1 MKIFGFEFGGST
13 PAIDNVDKVRSD
25 ADAIYKT
32 VVQTQL
38 HRSRANIK
46 KWISAQQTAE
56 DIKQPDRTEL
66 IRLYREVDRDPHLRS
81 LMTTRINAVVSTP
94 YFLRKIGDDE
104 KDDDQTLKLQS
115 DWFVRFLELVIDA
128 RFYGYSL
135 IQLGSVEDDKFST
148 VELVPRQYVVP
159 EFQAV
164 RVKEGSTE
172 MNSFAEPP
180 FSDWC
185 VGVGDVN
192 DLGIMNNAIPYLIY
206 KKDVLSAWSEYA
218 DMFGAPIRIGRTDVQ
233 NNVKRENMNNMLG
246 NMGAMAWGT
255 FDLNDVLELVEPN
268 NRDAFKVFQEM
279 AHTVNSELSKL
290 FLGQTGTT
298 DEKSFVGSAEV
309 HERVFNTYSSADKR
323 FVANAINNQLIPL
336 MVLHGIIPDGF
347 EFAFDATERLTL
359 DQKREAVAT
368 FAPFFEIDPEWI
380 TEQFGTPIT
389 AVKAGGFSNP
399 TNGLT
404 NSLNQRPFE

>member
-1 MKIFGFEFGGST
+1 MPINFKKIQRRVHKIKAETPRLIAVEAVKHFKKSFRDGGFTDDRLSPWAKRKRPNRADKRT
-13 PAIDNVDKVRSD
+13 RKRRAILVDSGD
-25 ADAIYKT
+25 
-32 VVQTQL
+32 
-38 HRSRANIK
+38 
-46 KWISAQQTAE
+46 
-56 DIKQPDRTEL
+56 
-66 IRLYREVDRDPHLRS
+66 
-81 LMTTRINAVVSTP
+81 
-94 YFLRKIGDDE
+94 LRKSIKRQKVTWRTIVVGSRGVSYAKYHNRPHRGMTQRKFIGE
-104 KDDDQTLKLQS
+104 SHKLNLKTPQ
-115 DWFVRFLELVIDA
+115 
-128 RFYGYSL
+128 
-135 IQLGSVEDDKFST
+135 
-148 VELVPRQYVVP
+148 
-159 EFQAV
+159 
-164 RVKEGSTE
+164 
-172 MNSFAEPP
+172 
-180 FSDWC
+180 
-185 VGVGDVN
+185 
-192 DLGIMNNAIPYLIY
+192 
-206 KKDVLSAWSEYA
+206 KDVLSAWSEYA

-404 NSLNQRPFE
+404 NSQRVLVATSKLYESAKK